1 MTDTGHLSLECSGS
15 CVAERQ
21 EKKECSIIP
30 AAVVVVRVGGKGGVG
45 ALVFTEKKLEEKD
58 NGKLDDGKA

>member
-1 MTDTGHLSLECSGS
+1 MTNTEHLSLKCSGS
-15 CVAERQ
+15 FVAERR

-30 AAVVVVRVGGKGGVG
+30 AAVVVVVVVRVGGKG